1 VQSTQLSTVPVE
13 MTPDET
19 DRQEA
24 AQAVLAFAEALSA
37 GDAAAAASCFSS
49 NACLLTP
56 DGTEVVGR
64 TRIHEVLVQLTAPGR
79 KIRFESPR
87 IVTVDRVA
95 VCSQR
100 WTVSS
105 AGTDAEIFEQSFG
118 STMALGRSDCQGP
131 WQVLIAK
138 PWGAGQ

>member
-1 VQSTQLSTVPVE
+1 VQNTQVSMAPAE
-13 MTPDET
+13 MTPDGT
-19 DRQEA
+19 DRLQA
-24 AQAVLAFAEALSA
+24 AQAAQAFGEALVA

-56 DGTEVVGR
+56 DGTEIVGR
-64 TRIHEVLVQLTAPGR
+64 ARIHGVLVQLTAPGR
-79 KIRFESPR
+79 RIRFESPR

-100 WTVSS
+100 WTIST
-105 AGTDAEIFEQSFG
+105 AGTDVETFEQSFG
-118 STMALGRSDCQGP
+118 STMALGRSDREGP

-138 PWGAGQ
+138 PWGACW